1 MYFHCEG
8 RVFCEINY
16 IVTQLRGNAK
26 EKTDLEFN
34 NKFSCFNKFGRTEQ
48 MFCFHFL
55 CGEKIPF
62 RNFKVTCATK
72 KARLVP
78 SIIHKKL

>member
-1 MYFHCEG
+1 
-8 RVFCEINY
+8 
-16 IVTQLRGNAK
+16 
-26 EKTDLEFN
+26 
-34 NKFSCFNKFGRTEQ
+34 

-72 KARLVP
+72 KNAFGALHNPQKTVILMAINY
-78 SIIHKKL
+78 S